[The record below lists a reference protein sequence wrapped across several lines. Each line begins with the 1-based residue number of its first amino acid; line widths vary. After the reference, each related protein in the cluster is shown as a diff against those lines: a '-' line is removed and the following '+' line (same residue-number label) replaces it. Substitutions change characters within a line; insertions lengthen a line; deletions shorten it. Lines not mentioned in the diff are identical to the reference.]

1 MATTLKETLE
11 NIEIFQILPP
21 QDLAKLEQ
29 RCRWRRYAA
38 DQELVRYLDEDVDV
52 YFLIGGRV
60 RAVFYSMSGKE
71 VTFRDLIPGQV
82 FGEFAAIDGKPRSAS
97 IIALEDSLV
106 AVMPA
111 ATFWQ
116 VLREYP
122 QVTEVILKRLVG
134 FARTLSDRV
143 VEFSTLAVKNRIQAE
158 LLRLARTQPE
168 QDNIAVISPAP
179 THAEI
184 ASRVSTHREAVTR
197 ELSALGRAGLIERR
211 KDGLVIRDVRELA
224 RLVEEVSG
232 EPRRPAE

>member
-1 MATTLKETLE
+1 M
-11 NIEIFQILPP
+11 LPAD
-21 QDLAKLEQ
+21 DLAKLEQ
-29 RCRWRRYAA
+29 RCRWRRYSA

-52 YFLIGGRV
+52 YCLVAGRV
-60 RAVFYSMSGKE
+60 RVVFYSLSGKE
-71 VTFRDLIPGQV
+71 VTFRDLKPGQV

-97 IIALEDSLV
+97 VIALADSLV

-111 ATFWQ
+111 DAFWQ

-122 QVTEVILKRLVG
+122 QVTKIILQRLVG

-168 QDNIAVISPAP
+168 QDNTAVISPAP
-179 THAEI
+179 THADI
-184 ASRVSTHREAVTR
+184 ASRASTHREAVTR
-197 ELSALGRAGLIERR
+197 ELSALSRAGLIERR
-211 KDGLVIRDVRELA
+211 KDGLVIRDVNELA